1 MSEVEPLGDD
11 LRELFAEERK
21 TYTFDERRMDRLYRR
36 VQATVA
42 LDARAFP
49 ALRTPAGA
57 SPSAAPRSPAPL
69 APSRGLVW
77 KVGLGV
83 GIGFALGLGAGE
95 LGRSRATLSE
105 TRSEVDAAES
115 VVVGA
120 RPPSESLEPASS
132 PGPSQV
138 PPAIPALSAEALPLV
153 PSASARP
160 SAVRAP
166 ASDLAEEQ
174 ALVDRARAA
183 LSRGRVADALAAT
196 DEHMRRFP
204 RGRLAEER
212 EVLAIQALLGSGN
225 RAAAE
230 ARAERFRK
238 SFPKSVFLP
247 SLDRI
252 LGKP

>member
-1 MSEVEPLGDD
+1 MSEVEPLESD
-11 LRELFAEERK
+11 LHELFAEERA

-49 ALRTPAGA
+49 RGP
-57 SPSAAPRSPAPL
+57 SPSTSPRSPAPL

-83 GIGFALGLGAGE
+83 GIGFALGLGVGE
-95 LGRSRATLSE
+95 LARSRATLSE
-105 TRSEVDAAES
+105 SRSEVDAAGS
-115 VVVGA
+115 VVVAA
-120 RPPSESLEPASS
+120 RPSIESLDPSSS
-132 PGPSQV
+132 PVPSQV
-138 PPAIPALSAEALPLV
+138 PSGPFALSVEALPRV
-153 PSASARP
+153 PSASARA
-160 SAVRAP
+160 SANHAP
-166 ASDLAEEQ
+166 VSDLAEEQ

-196 DEHMRRFP
+196 DEHARRFP

-212 EVLAIQALLGSGN
+212 EVIAIQALLGSGN
-225 RAAAE
+225 RPTAE
-230 ARAERFRK
+230 VRADRFRK